1 MRLMFYYSYAFN
13 QNIGNWDTSKVTSLD
28 RMFYLAKVFDQ
39 PIGTWDT
46 SQVTNMYQIF
56 RHAYTFNQPI
66 GNWDTSSVTSMQ
78 EMFYYSHA
86 FNQNIGNW
94 DVLGVTNMAN
104 MFYAASAFNRDISS
118 WTGTAATTAQGGM
131 FTSATA
137 FQARFA
143 CTNAVTGPPS
153 SCACTNC
160 IPDASWHVF
169 VSECLELEPKYGECM
184 SWDKVGTYGT
194 MPNWDTGLVTDMG
207 KKYSSE
213 RGYMGFYNQTDFRGD
228 LSKWDTSRVKS
239 MESMF
244 YDAASFLGDG
254 ISNWDV
260 SHVTNM
266 DSMFYKS
273 LAFNQPIGSW
283 NTSKVTDMYAMFES
297 VASFN
302 QDITNWDVSQVTSME
317 RMFYECSSFD
327 QDVSAWTGVASTTAQ
342 TDMFYAATSFRTKFA
357 CANAN
362 DGPANTCTLPEP
374 ILDANWHAYVA
385 ECLAIAPM
393 DGMCT
398 SWDKYGAHGA
408 MPNWDVSLVTDMSG
422 WTGSAYKGFGGKST
436 FNADISKWDTGKV
449 TDMNHMFY
457 KASAFNQDIG
467 SWNTAQVTTMRAMF
481 NQASA
486 FNQDIGGWN
495 TAQVTTMQGMF
506 HVASAFNQDIGS
518 WNTEQVTTMRAMFQY
533 ASAFNQDISSWT
545 GYSAG
550 DDMRKLHVYYAT
562 AFQAKFT
569 CTNAVTGPPNSCT
582 CTKCIPDASWH
593 AFVSDCLAEAPV
605 TGECT
610 EWASGKPYGTMP
622 NWDTSLVTDMSGYP
636 NGVGFGE
643 KNMFNGDI
651 TNWDTSRVTN
661 MFAMF
666 EKASAFNQP
675 IGNWD
680 VSHVTSMVSMFLDA
694 SSFNQPIGSWDTSKV
709 TDMYAMFESVASF
722 NQDITNWDVSQ
733 VTSMERMFYECSS
746 FDQDVSAWTG
756 VASTTAQTD
765 MFYAA
770 TSFRTKF
777 ACANANDGPANTC
790 TLPEPILDANWH
802 AYVAECLAIAPMDGM
817 CTSWDKYGA
826 HGAMPNWDVS
836 LVTDM
841 SGWTGSAYKG
851 FGGKSTFNADIS
863 KWDTGKVTDMN
874 HMFYKASA
882 FNQDISSWTGSAAT
896 SAQTDMFRD
905 ATAFQA
911 KFACANANDGPAN
924 TCTLPEPI
932 LDANW
937 HAYVAECLAIAP
949 MDGMCTSWDKY
960 GAHGAMPN
968 WDVSLVTDMSG
979 WTGSAHKGFGGK
991 STFNADI
998 SKWDT
1003 GKVTDM
1009 NHMFYKAYAFNQD
1022 IGSWNTAQVTRING
1036 MFAEASAFNQ
1046 DIGSWTTSSVTRM
1059 DYMFYKASAFNHDIS
1074 SWSGFAATTAQ
1085 TDMFRD
1091 ATAFQAK
1098 FTCTNAVNGPPS
1110 SCVLK

>member
-1 MRLMFYYSYAFN
+1 MFYKAN
-13 QNIGNWDTSKVTSLD
+13 
-28 RMFYLAKVFDQ
+28 
-39 PIGTWDT
+39 
-46 SQVTNMYQIF
+46 
-56 RHAYTFNQPI
+56 TFN
-66 GNWDTSSVTSMQ
+66 
-78 EMFYYSHA
+78 Y
-86 FNQNIGNW
+86 
-94 DVLGVTNMAN
+94 
-104 MFYAASAFNRDISS
+104 DISI
-118 WTGTAATTAQGGM
+118 WTGLAATTAQGGI
-131 FTSATA
+131 FNYATA
-137 FQARFA
+137 FQAKFA
-143 CTNAVTGPPS
+143 CTNAVTGPAN
-153 SCACTNC
+153 SCTCTNC

-244 YDAASFLGDG
+244 YDAASFIGDG

-283 NTSKVTDMYAMFES
+283 DTSKVTDMYAMFES

-393 DGMCT
+393 DGLCT

-422 WTGSAYKGFGGKST
+422 WTGSAYEGFGGKST
-436 FNADISKWDTGKV
+436 FDGDISKWDTGKV
-449 TDMNHMFY
+449 TNMYSMFY
-457 KASAFNQDIG
+457 
-467 SWNTAQVTTMRAMF
+467 
-481 NQASA
+481 QASA

-506 HVASAFNQDIGS
+506 HVASVFNQDIGS
-518 WNTEQVTTMRAMFQY
+518 WNTEQVTTMRAIFQY
-533 ASAFNQDISSWT
+533 ASAFNQNI
-545 GYSAG
+545 G
-550 DDMRKLHVYYAT
+550 DWNTAQVTDMTQMFNYAT

-569 CTNAVTGPPNSCT
+569 CTNAVSGPPNSCA

-643 KNMFNGDI
+643 KSMFNGDI
-651 TNWDTSRVTN
+651 TNWDTARVTN

-666 EKASAFNQP
+666 DKASAFNQP

-802 AYVAECLAIAPMDGM
+802 AYVAECLAIAPMDGL

-841 SGWTGSAYKG
+841 SGWTGSAFEG
-851 FGGKSTFNADIS
+851 FGGKSTF
-863 KWDTGKVTDMN
+863 
-874 HMFYKASA
+874 
-882 FNQDISSWTGSAAT
+882 
-896 SAQTDMFRD
+896 
-905 ATAFQA
+905 
-911 KFACANANDGPAN
+911 DG
-924 TCTLPEPI
+924 
-932 LDANW
+932 
-937 HAYVAECLAIAP
+937 
-949 MDGMCTSWDKY
+949 
-960 GAHGAMPN
+960 
-968 WDVSLVTDMSG
+968 
-979 WTGSAHKGFGGK
+979 
-991 STFNADI
+991 
-998 SKWDT
+998 
-1003 GKVTDM
+1003 
-1009 NHMFYKAYAFNQD
+1009 
-1022 IGSWNTAQVTRING
+1022 
-1036 MFAEASAFNQ
+1036 
-1046 DIGSWTTSSVTRM
+1046 
-1059 DYMFYKASAFNHDIS
+1059 
-1074 SWSGFAATTAQ
+1074 
-1085 TDMFRD
+1085 
-1091 ATAFQAK
+1091 
-1098 FTCTNAVNGPPS
+1098 
-1110 SCVLK
+1110 